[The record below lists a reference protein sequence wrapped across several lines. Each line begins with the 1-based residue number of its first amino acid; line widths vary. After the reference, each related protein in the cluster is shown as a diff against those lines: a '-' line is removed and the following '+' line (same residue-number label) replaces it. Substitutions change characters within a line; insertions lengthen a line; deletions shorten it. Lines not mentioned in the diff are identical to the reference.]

1 MSSAATA
8 ARPCRFALLAALPW
22 EVRPFLRQIQ
32 ARRWRGLDVPAW
44 EFAVGQKRGLA
55 VLSGVGPEAALAAV
69 RRLLGQERPEILIS
83 LGFGGALTPEL
94 RPGALVL
101 GTSFWEYDPHGALLT
116 PAPAPAPP
124 RPLPELLGRLRQAG
138 LPAFAGSLVTTPVI
152 MPKAKVGEA
161 MANLAH
167 PVLDQ
172 ETAVLARVV
181 AGEGLAF
188 LGLRAIMDG
197 AGEEIPPFIVQAG
210 GQVGARAALSWL
222 AADPRRI
229 TVLFRLWRR
238 SRRAADRLAQ
248 ALAVW
253 LPLLLGSG
261 QELQDQPA

>member
-1 MSSAATA
+1 MSPAATA
-8 ARPCRFALLAALPW
+8 ARPCRLALLAALPL
-22 EVRPFLRQIQ
+22 EVRPFLRHIQ
-32 ARRWRGLDVPAW
+32 ARPRRGLGFPAW

-55 VLSGVGPEAALAAV
+55 VLSGMGPEAALAAA
-69 RRLLGQERPEILIS
+69 RRLLEQERPEILIS

-94 RPGALVL
+94 LPGALVL
-101 GTSFWEYDPHGALLT
+101 GASFWEYDPHGALLK

-124 RPLPELLGRLRQAG
+124 RPLPELLGRLRKAG

-161 MANLAH
+161 LSALTH
-167 PVLDQ
+167 PVLDL
-172 ETAVLARVV
+172 ETAVLARVA

-188 LGLRAIMDG
+188 LGLRSITDG
-197 AGEEIPPFIVQAG
+197 AGEEIPPFIVQADG
-210 GQVGARAALSWL
+210 KVDARAALAWL
-222 AADPRRI
+222 AGDPRRI
-229 TVLFRLWRR
+229 TVLFRLWRH
-238 SRRAADRLAQ
+238 SRLAADRLAQ